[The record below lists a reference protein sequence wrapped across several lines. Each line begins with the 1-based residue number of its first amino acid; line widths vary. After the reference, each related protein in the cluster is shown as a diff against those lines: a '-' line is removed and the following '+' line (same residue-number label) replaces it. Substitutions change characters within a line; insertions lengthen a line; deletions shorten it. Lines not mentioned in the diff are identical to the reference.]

1 MSQKKLFL
9 LDGMALIYRGHFALM
24 RNPRMTST
32 GMNTS
37 TLFVLTNTLLDILNT
52 EKPSH
57 IAAVFDTPEP
67 THRHKMYKEY
77 KAQREAMPED
87 LSAAIPYVFSLCEAF
102 NVPVV
107 RMPGWE
113 ADDVIGT
120 LARIAEEDGF
130 TTYMMTPDKDY
141 AQLVS
146 EDTFM
151 CKPGKGGSKAEV
163 LGVAEILAQWEI
175 ESVDQVID
183 VLGLMGDA
191 SDNVP
196 GVPGI
201 GPKTAQKLIGKYGTV
216 EGLLDHVHELKGKQK
231 ENVETY
237 REQALLSKELVTIER
252 EVPVEIGMD
261 DLVVREKNDQK
272 LKALFAELEFQTL
285 GQRVFGEA
293 FSAGPQQTLLFGD
306 EAASSSTTEG
316 AEAANEYKTIA
327 DVAHD
332 YQLVDTPEKR
342 AALITQLEKLASFC
356 FDTETTGLNPRTCQ
370 LIGIAFS
377 WAPHTGYYVVLPE
390 EAGENKKVLEE
401 FRGVLENPDTEK
413 IGHNLK
419 FDMAVLLWQG
429 VSVGGKLF
437 DTMLA
442 AYVAT
447 PDLRRNMDYLAQA
460 LLGYQPIKIASLI
473 GEKEKGSE
481 QKNLREVPLDQVAEY
496 AAEDADITFQLAE
509 MYRPKIEEMGQT
521 RVFEEVE
528 CPLVPV
534 LAQMEYEGIRLDVE
548 VIRVLSGEL
557 EFEIKQLRKTIFE
570 QADGEFNLNSPK
582 QLGEILFDKLMLD
595 ANARKT
601 KTGQYQTNE
610 ATLQRLAYKHEIVDQ
625 ILQYR
630 TYSKLKS
637 TYLDTLPATV
647 FKGTGRIHTHYEQ
660 SVTATGRMQSH
671 GPNLQNIPIR
681 TERGREIRKAF
692 VPRDEDYTL
701 LSADYSQIE
710 LRVAAELS
718 GDAAMIDTF
727 QKGRDIHTETAVK
740 IYGLSEHHVTDDMRR
755 QAKTVNFGIIYGISA
770 FGLADRLDVSRA
782 QANEM
787 IMQYFDQ
794 FPGAKSYMEST
805 IAFALEHG
813 YVETITGRR
822 RYLRDIHSRNATTR
836 KGAER
841 NAINSRIQGTAA
853 DMIKIAMTCIHH
865 EIRNRNLKTRM
876 LLQVHD
882 ELVFDLHKSEEKE
895 VKSLVEAAMKNAI
908 PMSVPIEVEMGT
920 GNNWLEAH

>member
-1 MSQKKLFL
+1 MAEKKLFL

-37 TLFVLTNTLLDILNT
+37 TLFVLTNTLLDILNS
-52 EKPSH
+52 EKPTH

-67 THRHKMYKEY
+67 THRHKMYEEY

-87 LSAAIPYVFSLCEAF
+87 LSTALPYVFQLCEAF
-102 NVPVV
+102 NVPVI

-120 LARIAEEDGF
+120 LARVAEESGDF
-130 TTYMMTPDKDY
+130 TTYMVTPDKDY

-146 EDTFM
+146 EKTFM
-151 CKPGKGGSKAEV
+151 SKPGKSGNK
-163 LGVAEILAQWEI
+163 AEILGVPEILEQWEI
-175 ESVDQVID
+175 ERVEQVID
-183 VLGLMGDA
+183 ILGLMGDT

-201 GPKTAQKLIGKYGTV
+201 GPKTAQKLIAQYGTV
-216 EGLLDHVHELKGKQK
+216 EGLLEHVEELKGKQK
-231 ENVETY
+231 ENVETH

-252 EVPVEIGMD
+252 NVPLEIGLD
-261 DLVVREKNDQK
+261 DLAVREKNVEK
-272 LKALFAELEFQTL
+272 LKALFSELEFNTL
-285 GQRVFGEA
+285 GQRVFGES

-306 EAASSSTTEG
+306 EISGETESSG
-316 AEAANEYKTIA
+316 NDFKTIA
-327 DVAHD
+327 DVKHD
-332 YQLVDTPEKR
+332 YKLVDTPEKR
-342 AALITQLEKLASFC
+342 AALVADLEKQKSFC

-370 LIGIAFS
+370 VIGIAFS
-377 WAPHTGYYVVLPE
+377 WEAHSGYYVVLPE
-390 EAGENKKVLEE
+390 EQDENREVLNE
-401 FRGVLENPDTEK
+401 FRDVLENVKTEK

-419 FDMAVLLWQG
+419 FDISVLLWQG
-429 VSVGGKLF
+429 IHVQGKLF

-442 AYVAT
+442 ASVVA
-447 PDLRRNMDYLAQA
+447 PEMKRNMDYLAQA
-460 LLGYQPIKIASLI
+460 MLGYEPVKITSLI
-473 GEKEKGSE
+473 GEKEKG
-481 QKNLREVPLDQVAEY
+481 QKQKSMREVPLGEVVEY
-496 AAEDADITFQLAE
+496 AVEDADITWQLAQAF
-509 MYRPKIEEMGQT
+509 RPQIEEMGQT
-521 RVFEEVE
+521 RVFEDVE

-534 LAQMEYEGIRLDVE
+534 LAQMEYEGIRMDVDVIHTLSEELDT
-548 VIRVLSGEL
+548 
-557 EFEIKQLRKTIFE
+557 EIKRIRETIFE
-570 QADGEFNLNSPK
+570 QAGEEFNLNSPK
-582 QLGEILFDKLMLD
+582 QLGEVLFDKLKLEEKP
-595 ANARKT
+595 RKT

-610 ATLQRLAYKHEIVDQ
+610 ATLQRLAYKHEVVDH

-630 TYSKLKS
+630 TYTKLKS
-637 TYLDTLPATV
+637 TYLDTLPGNV
-647 FKGTGRIHTHYEQ
+647 FQGTGRVHTHYEQ
-660 SVTATGRMQSH
+660 AVTATGRLQSH

-681 TERGREIRKAF
+681 TEKGREIRKAF
-692 VPRDEDYTL
+692 VPRNEDYTL

-718 GDAAMIDTF
+718 GDQGMIEVF
-727 QKGRDIHTETAVK
+727 QDGGDIHTATAVK
-740 IYGLSEHHVTDDMRR
+740 IYGLSEDFVTADMRR

-770 FGLADRLDVSRA
+770 FGLAERLDVSRS
-782 QANEM
+782 QANEL
-787 IMQYFDQ
+787 ITQYFEQ
-794 FPGAKSYMEST
+794 FPGTKNYMDET
-805 IAFALEHG
+805 IAFAQEHG

-853 DMIKIAMTCIHH
+853 DMIKIAMWRIHDALQS
-865 EIRNRNLKTRM
+865 RNLKTRM

-882 ELVFDLHKSEEKE
+882 ELVFDLHKAEADA
-895 VKSLVEAAMKNAI
+895 VKTLVAEAMKNAI

-920 GNNWLEAH
+920 GDNWLEAH